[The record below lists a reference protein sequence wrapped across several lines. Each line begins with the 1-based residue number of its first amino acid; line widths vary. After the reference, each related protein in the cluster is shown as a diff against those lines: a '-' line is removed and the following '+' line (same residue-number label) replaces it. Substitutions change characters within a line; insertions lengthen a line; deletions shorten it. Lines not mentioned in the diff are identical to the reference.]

1 MSVGEF
7 ATPAETAAHYARRL
21 SLETDCADVHTA
33 MQRGQP
39 GFVLIDTRSPDAYA
53 VRHLPGAISLPTAQ
67 ITADRLAEFPPGSRF
82 VTYCWGPHCN
92 GACKAAA
99 TIASLGYPAK
109 EMLGGMW
116 GWEMEG
122 YAFA

>member
-7 ATPAETAAHYARRL
+7 AAPSDAAAHYARRL
-21 SLETDCADVHTA
+21 TLETDCADVHAA
-33 MQRGQP
+33 MQRGKP
-39 GFVLIDTRSPDAYA
+39 GFVLVDTRSPDAYA
-53 VRHLPGAISLPTAQ
+53 ERHLPEAISLPTAQ
-67 ITADRLAEFPPGSRF
+67 ITAHRLAEFPSGSRF

-99 TIASLGYPAK
+99 TISRLGYPAK

>member
-7 ATPAETAAHYARRL
+7 APPAETAAHYQRRL
-21 SLETDCADVHTA
+21 SFETDCADVFAA
-33 MQRGQP
+33 MQRDEP
-39 GFVLIDTRSPDAYA
+39 GFVLIDTRSAEAHAD
-53 VRHLPGAISLPTAQ
+53 RHVPGALSLPTAD
-67 ITADRLAEFPPGSRF
+67 ITAERLAEFPAGTRF

-99 TIASLGYPAK
+99 TIAWLGFPAK

-116 GWEMEG
+116 GWEMER
-122 YAFA
+122 YPTA